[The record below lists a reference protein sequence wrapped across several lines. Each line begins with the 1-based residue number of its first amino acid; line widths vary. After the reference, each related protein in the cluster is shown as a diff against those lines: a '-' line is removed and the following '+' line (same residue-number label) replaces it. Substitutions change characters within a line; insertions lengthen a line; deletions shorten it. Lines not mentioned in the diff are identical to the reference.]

1 MKTTSPA
8 SSSSSRLIATA
19 LAAAEELSTADSGS
33 GPALRRATAVAELLA
48 SLDADEDTVVGAL
61 IAPLVRAG
69 TLTAEAAAKRFG
81 QGPARFAA
89 ELGSLGSFRTTDR
102 WTPDRKLSAGQAEVL
117 RKMLLAVI
125 TDPRLVLVRLA
136 EQLHDLREARD
147 LPEDARQRLARETR
161 EVYAPLASRLGIW
174 QLKWELE
181 DLAFRYLEPDGYML
195 VARKLNERR
204 ADREHYITA
213 IIAELDGMLTEA
225 GITAE
230 ISGRP
235 KHIYSIW
242 RKMQRKD
249 LGFEQVFDVR
259 AVRIL
264 TDSVADCYAA
274 LGLVHGRWPYIPGE
288 FDDYIATPKD
298 NAYRSLHTAVIGPGK
313 VPVEVQIR
321 TREMHE
327 HAELGVAAHWRYKE
341 GGGRDAAYDR
351 KIQWLRELLAPAADG
366 EADPDFLDRVRADLF
381 EDRVYVLTPKGD
393 IVDLPSG
400 ATPLDYAYQV
410 HTELGHRCRG
420 ARVNGRMV
428 TIDYK
433 LSNGEVV
440 EIIAGKQA
448 QPSRDWLI
456 DQLGYL
462 ASPRSRSKVR
472 AWFKRQDEG
481 RNRQEG
487 RELFEREV
495 ARLGLQNAVAMPELL
510 AELGQPSAEAL
521 YLGLGAGDLTV
532 AQVSGAIH
540 RRLKANA
547 PLPSV
552 TKAPAARRRKPS
564 TGLDIEGVG
573 DLASTFARCC
583 NPVPPEPI
591 AGYITVGRGVTI
603 HREGCPSLERM
614 RRRQPERVL
623 AVAWGAAGE
632 RGFEVD
638 IVIHAYDRHGL
649 VRDVGAVLTEEKL
662 GILRMTTT
670 THAATN
676 TADIHVA
683 VTIHGLEQ
691 LSHLLTRLKSIRN
704 VVSARRR
711 TGP

>member
-1 MKTTSPA
+1 
-8 SSSSSRLIATA
+8 
-19 LAAAEELSTADSGS
+19 
-33 GPALRRATAVAELLA
+33 
-48 SLDADEDTVVGAL
+48 
-61 IAPLVRAG
+61 
-69 TLTAEAAAKRFG
+69 
-81 QGPARFAA
+81 
-89 ELGSLGSFRTTDR
+89 
-102 WTPDRKLSAGQAEVL
+102 
-117 RKMLLAVI
+117 
-125 TDPRLVLVRLA
+125 
-136 EQLHDLREARD
+136 
-147 LPEDARQRLARETR
+147 
-161 EVYAPLASRLGIW
+161 
-174 QLKWELE
+174 
-181 DLAFRYLEPDGYML
+181 
-195 VARKLNERR
+195 
-204 ADREHYITA
+204 
-213 IIAELDGMLTEA
+213 
-225 GITAE
+225 
-230 ISGRP
+230 
-235 KHIYSIW
+235 
-242 RKMQRKD
+242 
-249 LGFEQVFDVR
+249 
-259 AVRIL
+259 
-264 TDSVADCYAA
+264 
-274 LGLVHGRWPYIPGE
+274 
-288 FDDYIATPKD
+288 
-298 NAYRSLHTAVIGPGK
+298 
-313 VPVEVQIR
+313 
-321 TREMHE
+321 
-327 HAELGVAAHWRYKE
+327 
-341 GGGRDAAYDR
+341 
-351 KIQWLRELLAPAADG
+351 LRELLAPTAEG

-487 RELFEREV
+487 RELFDREI

-623 AVAWGAAGE
+623 TVAWGAAGE